1 MKQILIIAG
10 PNGAGKTSF
19 AEEFLPQE
27 AGCPEF
33 VNADLIAAGLS
44 PFQPEQVAFTAGRLM
59 LERIQVLAK
68 SAQSFAFETTLSSRS
83 YLQKIP
89 HWQQVGYRVELL
101 FLKLPSPDYAVRR
114 VQQRVQLGGH
124 DIPVETIHRRFAK
137 GWQNFQTSY
146 KNVVDQWFLYDSS
159 HMPPKF
165 TESVDSDQIQETAAR
180 YNAADSQKA
189 IASQRAGIEAA
200 LLRAAEKAVARARA
214 AGLEPVL
221 APDQETPKTEASH
234 S

>member
-1 MKQILIIAG
+1 
-10 PNGAGKTSF
+10 
-19 AEEFLPQE
+19 
-27 AGCPEF
+27 
-33 VNADLIAAGLS
+33 
-44 PFQPEQVAFTAGRLM
+44 
-59 LERIQVLAK
+59 
-68 SAQSFAFETTLSSRS
+68 
-83 YLQKIP
+83 
-89 HWQQVGYRVELL
+89 
-101 FLKLPSPDYAVRR
+101 LPSPDYAVRR

-124 DIPVETIHRRFAK
+124 DIPIKTIHRHFAK

-165 TESVDSDQIQETAAR
+165 TESADSDQVQETAGR
-180 YNAADSQKA
+180 YSAADSQKA

-200 LLRAAEKAVARARA
+200 LRRAAEKAVARARA

-221 APDQETPKTEASH
+221 APNEETSKPEASD